1 MSVINETATSI
12 TVQWGDVPCI
22 DRNGNIIGYSV
33 RYRVNGSSDPLQ
45 TTLINDPSTRQTEI
59 PGLNSSTTYSIQ
71 IAATNSNGTG
81 PYSDPVNQLTLG
93 NCLIDY

>member
-1 MSVINETATSI
+1 MKQLLLSQSSGEMYHVLI
-12 TVQWGDVPCI
+12 G
-22 DRNGNIIGYSV
+22 NGNITGYYV

-45 TTLINDPSTRQTEI
+45 TILVNDPSTRQTGI
-59 PGLNSSTTYSIQ
+59 PGLNSSTIYSIQ